1 MELRGDEKR
10 TQALFSELLLEDQ
23 NITPRF
29 EQLWNSAQSTKAVPS
44 FSRLAVAFASL
55 SIIAVFALLAVWS
68 NYRSVESVQSVAKTD
83 ETIAAPSTQGG
94 LKQADAVATGPKK
107 SKPIKRHRKIERSIA
122 QEAALLSSWQSPTEI
137 FMTAPTALVLN
148 SLPQLNQSANDLRQF
163 LPKNNE
169 VTKESNQ

>member
-10 TQALFSELLLEDQ
+10 IQALFSELLLEDQ
-23 NITPRF
+23 SITPRF
-29 EQLWNSAQSTKAVPS
+29 EQLWNSAQSTKAVRS
-44 FSRLAVAFASL
+44 FGRLAVALASLLIIAAFAS
-55 SIIAVFALLAVWS
+55 LAVWS
-68 NYRSVESVQSVAKTD
+68 NYKSVTSVSSVAKIP
-83 ETIAAPSTQGG
+83 ETTKPEP
-94 LKQADAVATGPKK
+94 KQEILVAGPKK
-107 SKPIKRHRKIERSIA
+107 SKPIKRRRKTERSIA
-122 QEAALLSSWQSPTEI
+122 QETALLSSWQSPTEI

>member
-10 TQALFSELLLEDQ
+10 IQALFSELLLEDQ
-23 NITPRF
+23 SITPRF
-29 EQLWNSAQSTKAVPS
+29 EQLWNSAQSTKTVRS
-44 FSRLAVAFASL
+44 FGRLAVVLASL
-55 SIIAVFALLAVWS
+55 SMIAVFALLAVWS
-68 NYRSVESVQSVAKTD
+68 NYKSVTSVSSVAKIP
-83 ETIAAPSTQGG
+83 ETTKPEP
-94 LKQADAVATGPKK
+94 KQEILVAGPKK
-107 SKPIKRHRKIERSIA
+107 SKPIKRRRKTERSIA